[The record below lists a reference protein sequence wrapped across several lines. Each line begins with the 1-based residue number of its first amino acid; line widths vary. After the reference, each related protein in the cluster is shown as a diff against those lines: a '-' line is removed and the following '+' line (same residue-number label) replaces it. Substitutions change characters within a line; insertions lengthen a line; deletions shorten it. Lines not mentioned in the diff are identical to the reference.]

1 MTELHGSCLCSVAH
15 LSATYPDGEVHE
27 FDVASSVLFTGRIEV
42 QLHLDDDVVPLVLFV
57 VERAL
62 LQQRRRALGLLQR
75 ERQVLLVLQ
84 LKHQRVAVA
93 VRKAGFNRA

>member
-62 LQQRRRALGLLQR
+62 LQQRRRALGLLQ
-75 ERQVLLVLQ
+75 
-84 LKHQRVAVA
+84 
-93 VRKAGFNRA
+93 